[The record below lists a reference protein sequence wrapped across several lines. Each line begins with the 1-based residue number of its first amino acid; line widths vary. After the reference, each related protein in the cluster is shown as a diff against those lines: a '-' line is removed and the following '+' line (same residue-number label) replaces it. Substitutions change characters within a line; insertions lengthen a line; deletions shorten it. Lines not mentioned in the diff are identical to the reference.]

1 MTPNEEIASKT
12 NQILSQKVFPLF
24 KCQVCYSAKS
34 VEHINDIEDV
44 FSRWIKSNMMHNY
57 DSNDFHQQ
65 MLECVDDEQLEGSSF
80 LFQNITDVII
90 DFYRT
95 RDFSASSYIELPKKY
110 KNSKQFF
117 IHKMMM
123 SFVLC
128 DAP

>member
-1 MTPNEEIASKT
+1 M
-12 NQILSQKVFPLF
+12 
-24 KCQVCYSAKS
+24 Y
-34 VEHINDIEDV
+34 
-44 FSRWIKSNMMHNY
+44 NY

-90 DFYRT
+90 DFHRT

-110 KNSKQFF
+110 KNSKQYLT
-117 IHKMMM
+117 HKMMM